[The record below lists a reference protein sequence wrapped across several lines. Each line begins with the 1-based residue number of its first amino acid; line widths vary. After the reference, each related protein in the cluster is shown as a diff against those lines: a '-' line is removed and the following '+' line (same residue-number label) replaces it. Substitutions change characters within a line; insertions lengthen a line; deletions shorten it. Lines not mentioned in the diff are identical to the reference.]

1 MNFRANSLSFH
12 RGIDGPGYFD
22 LSCYSVIFL
31 PFDSM
36 GFAVLGS
43 SLLSGKAP

>member
-1 MNFRANSLSFH
+1 MNFRANSLRFH
-12 RGIDGPGYFD
+12 RGIDGLGYFD
-22 LSCYSVIFL
+22 LSCYLIFL